1 MSNIDEQIPFLHLMS
16 TYIGYL
22 ILTVFAH
29 LRDYIGIRCNPS
41 KYRHLSSCNGYAPL
55 TSDFE
60 SFYTRRF
67 YKRLRDC
74 WNRPTTGVPTRTI
87 TVLERV
93 STDYNETF
101 QLTGNRNELINL
113 SSYNYLGFSDTHSP
127 CSDDVDQCLDK
138 YGICVYSTRIENGN
152 LDIHRRLEQLTAE
165 FLGSEDAII
174 SK

>member
-1 MSNIDEQIPFLHLMS
+1 MS

-22 ILTVFAH
+22 ILTLFGHA
-29 LRDYIGIRCNPS
+29 RDYFGTRFNPA
-41 KYRHLSSCNGYAPL
+41 KYRHLSNLNGYAPL

-74 WNRPTTGVPTRTI
+74 WNRPTTGVPTRTVA
-87 TVLERV
+87 VLER
-93 STDYNETF
+93 SSSDYNDTF
-101 QLTGNRNELINL
+101 QLTGNQDELINL

-127 CSDDVDQCLDK
+127 CTEDVERCLEQ
-138 YGICVYSTRIENGN
+138 YGICVYSSRIENGN
-152 LDIHRRLEQLTAE
+152 LDIHRKLEKMTAE
-165 FLGSEDAII
+165 FLGKEDAII